1 MNLQRIW
8 ADPVSFPWSNIWII
22 STHPRPRTKSRS
34 IKSSTR
40 WSANNTPSSNI
51 RGRRLSI
58 STSVPPATNFTAAW
72 STTSMIKTGSMAM
85 ICIPTPHRRCRT
97 CTSSISWRGQK
108 KKGASETLW
117 ISKPQ
122 KRITSGRIC
131 IHDDWRSANPRN
143 CRQPNPISLKSAVY
157 PHAEHFLIIDS
168 NKM

>member
-22 STHPRPRTKSRS
+22 STHPGPRTKSRS

-40 WSANNTPSSNI
+40 WSANNTPPSNI

-108 KKGASETLW
+108 KKRSQWNFMDKQTPKKNNKWTHMYSWWLK
-117 ISKPQ
+117 ISKPKKLSTTQ
-122 KRITSGRIC
+122 
-131 IHDDWRSANPRN
+131 
-143 CRQPNPISLKSAVY
+143 
-157 PHAEHFLIIDS
+157 S
-168 NKM
+168 N